1 MSKLVFHKLFLFST
15 SEKLARCIT
24 FNDGINIVS
33 SSQANGT
40 DRGKSVIMR
49 SLYHTLGA
57 DCQFDDIW
65 DDKNKTYILE
75 FSIDSVEYFIYR
87 CNRLF
92 KLFDS
97 EKSLLFTTVDRS
109 ELATNLKTYFNFAV
123 ELPDRT
129 NEKLEITPAAYNYIL
144 SFIDQDYYSG
154 TQFSSF
160 ANLAQYANYKENVLY
175 YHFGAFDELY
185 FELEKNLEMLK
196 TQQNDLNQRMQF
208 TDGLFS
214 KTVDAIHGSTYTANM
229 DLLRI
234 EVEKT
239 KNEYAGIVD
248 QLSSYKSKLISLRNQ
263 KYELETTLSELKEA
277 LRNNEFDIAQLN
289 KHVCPFCKS
298 IIADTMGLRAEK
310 YSSTDDI
317 VLMSNDIQ
325 QNILDITGKISAIET
340 RYREMLGVMSAYDE
354 KLKINTAQI
363 DDVLKHRGYMEIR
376 DSLLAEMG
384 EIKELLEGVQFQ
396 IKEVMKKR
404 TEYEAKK
411 KEINDEYYK
420 FLLADKTAFGLS
432 EIDDKRF
439 VNIKNNF
446 KASGSNKPIA
456 TVIWYMSLTKLKNK
470 FNPSAIRFPLV
481 FDSPNNAEM
490 DDEKKR
496 EVLSYLIRNATDKN
510 QMIISAIGFSPADF
524 ESVVGI
530 TTIPLTNEKYHLLC
544 AEDFELYKQLLLEFC
559 NS

>member
-24 FNDGINIVS
+24 FHDGINIVS
-33 SSQANGT
+33 SSQTNGT

-75 FSIDSVEYFIYR
+75 FSIDGAVYFIYR

-109 ELATNLKTYFNFAV
+109 ELAANLKTYFDFAV
-123 ELPDRT
+123 ELPDRS
-129 NEKLEITPAAYNYIL
+129 NDKLEITPAAYNYIL
-144 SFIDQDYYSG
+144 SFVDQDYYTG

-160 ANLAQYANYKENVLY
+160 SNLAQYANYKENVLY

-196 TQQNDLNQRMQF
+196 AQQSDLNQRMQF

-214 KTVDAIHGSTYTANM
+214 KTVDAIRGSTYTANM
-229 DLLRI
+229 DLLQV

-239 KNEYAGIVD
+239 KDEYAAIVD
-248 QLSSYKSKLISLRNQ
+248 KLSSYKDKLISLRNQ
-263 KYELETTLSELKEA
+263 KYELEATLRELQEA
-277 LRNNEFDIAQLN
+277 LKNNEGDIARLN
-289 KHVCPFCKS
+289 EHICPFCRS
-298 IIADTMGLRAEK
+298 VIADTMELRAEK
-310 YSSTDDI
+310 YNSTDDI
-317 VLMSNDIQ
+317 VLMSNEIQ
-325 QNILDITGKISAIET
+325 QNILDITGKISSIES
-340 RYREMLGVMSAYDE
+340 RYREMLGVMTAYNE
-354 KLKINTAQI
+354 KLKINTNQI
-363 DDVLKHRGYMEIR
+363 DDVLKHRGYIEIR

-384 EIKELLEGVQFQ
+384 EIKRLLEDVQTE
-396 IKEVMKKR
+396 IKKVIKKR
-404 TEYEAKK
+404 AEYEAKK

-420 FLLADKTAFGLS
+420 LLLADKTTFGLS

-439 VNIKNNF
+439 INIKNNF

-470 FNPSAIRFPLV
+470 FNPLAIRFPLV

-510 QMIISAIGFSPADF
+510 QLIISAIGFSPADF
-524 ESVVGI
+524 ESTVDI
-530 TTIPLTNEKYHLLC
+530 TAIPLTNEKYHLLC
-544 AEDFELYKQLLLEFC
+544 AEDYESYKQLLLDFC

>member
-33 SSQANGT
+33 SSQVNGT

-65 DDKNKTYILE
+65 DDKNKTYILK

-92 KLFDS
+92 KFFDS

-109 ELATNLKTYFNFAV
+109 ELAANLKTYFNFAV

-160 ANLAQYANYKENVLY
+160 SNLAQYANYKENVLY
-175 YHFGAFDELY
+175 YHFGAFDKLY

-234 EVEKT
+234 EVEKA
-239 KNEYAGIVD
+239 KDEYAEIVD
-248 QLSSYKSKLISLRNQ
+248 KLSSYKSKLISLRNQ
-263 KYELETTLSELKEA
+263 KYELESTLSELKEA
-277 LRNNEFDIAQLN
+277 LRNNEGDIAQLN
-289 KHVCPFCKS
+289 EHICPFCKS
-298 IIADTMGLRAEK
+298 VIVDTMELRAEK
-310 YSSTDDI
+310 YNSTDDI

-340 RYREMLGVMSAYDE
+340 RYREMLGVMTAYDE

-384 EIKELLEGVQFQ
+384 EIKQLLEGIQLQ
-396 IKEVMKKR
+396 IKEVMKKQ

-420 FLLADKTAFGLS
+420 LLLADKTAFGLS

-524 ESVVGI
+524 ESTVGI
-530 TTIPLTNEKYHLLC
+530 TAIPLTNEKYHLLC

>member
-24 FNDGINIVS
+24 FHDGINIVS
-33 SSQANGT
+33 SSQTNGT

-75 FSIDSVEYFIYR
+75 FSIDGAVYFIYR

-109 ELATNLKTYFNFAV
+109 ELAANLKTYFDFAV
-123 ELPDRT
+123 ELPDRS
-129 NEKLEITPAAYNYIL
+129 NDKLEITPAAYNYIL
-144 SFIDQDYYSG
+144 SFVDQDYYTG

-160 ANLAQYANYKENVLY
+160 SNLAQYANYKENVLY

-196 TQQNDLNQRMQF
+196 AQQSDLNQRMQF

-214 KTVDAIHGSTYTANM
+214 KTVDAIRGSTYTANM
-229 DLLRI
+229 DLLQV

-239 KNEYAGIVD
+239 KDEYAAIVD
-248 QLSSYKSKLISLRNQ
+248 KLSSYKDKLISLRNQ
-263 KYELETTLSELKEA
+263 KYELEATLRELQEA
-277 LRNNEFDIAQLN
+277 LKNNEGDIARLN
-289 KHVCPFCKS
+289 EHICPFCRS
-298 IIADTMGLRAEK
+298 VIADTMELRAEK
-310 YSSTDDI
+310 YNSTDDI
-317 VLMSNDIQ
+317 VLMSNEIQ
-325 QNILDITGKISAIET
+325 QNILDITGKISSIES
-340 RYREMLGVMSAYDE
+340 RYREMLGVMTAYNE
-354 KLKINTAQI
+354 KLKINTNQI
-363 DDVLKHRGYMEIR
+363 DDVLKHRGYIEIR

-384 EIKELLEGVQFQ
+384 EIKRLLEDVQTE
-396 IKEVMKKR
+396 IKKVIKKR
-404 TEYEAKK
+404 AEYEAKK

-420 FLLADKTAFGLS
+420 LLLADKTTFGLS

-439 VNIKNNF
+439 INIKNNF

-470 FNPSAIRFPLV
+470 FNPLAIRFPLV

-510 QMIISAIGFSPADF
+510 QLIISAIGFSPADF
-524 ESVVGI
+524 ESTVDI
-530 TTIPLTNEKYHLLC
+530 TAIPLTNEKYHLLC
-544 AEDFELYKQLLLEFC
+544 AEDYESYKQLLLDFC
-559 NS
+559 DS

>member
-1 MSKLVFHKLFLFST
+1 
-15 SEKLARCIT
+15 
-24 FNDGINIVS
+24 
-33 SSQANGT
+33 
-40 DRGKSVIMR
+40 
-49 SLYHTLGA
+49 
-57 DCQFDDIW
+57 
-65 DDKNKTYILE
+65 
-75 FSIDSVEYFIYR
+75 
-87 CNRLF
+87 
-92 KLFDS
+92 
-97 EKSLLFTTVDRS
+97 VDRS

-175 YHFGAFDELY
+175 YHFSAFDELY

-289 KHVCPFCKS
+289 EHVCPFCKS

-420 FLLADKTAFGLS
+420 FLLADKTAFGL
-432 EIDDKRF
+432 
-439 VNIKNNF
+439 
-446 KASGSNKPIA
+446 
-456 TVIWYMSLTKLKNK
+456 
-470 FNPSAIRFPLV
+470 
-481 FDSPNNAEM
+481 
-490 DDEKKR
+490 
-496 EVLSYLIRNATDKN
+496 
-510 QMIISAIGFSPADF
+510 
-524 ESVVGI
+524 
-530 TTIPLTNEKYHLLC
+530 
-544 AEDFELYKQLLLEFC
+544 
-559 NS
+559 